1 MKKETNFI
9 LGLIFLIS
17 ALALTPLLYQQFK
30 VTPPNTFFTF
40 AHNYIPDYYQYLSW
54 MKDGADGKI
63 LITSRYSA
71 DIFIRHP
78 VYLFYSV
85 LGWLTGRFTPIM
97 AFGYTAAR
105 ICLGLL
111 RLLVIYWFIGLFFK
125 TTSGRVLAFFLAL
138 FLPPFYN
145 LRPWSLILPNLTSV
159 DILQRTFFL
168 PHDTAVTILLLMGA
182 VFFHLFLQNTQPLI
196 LSVIFFLIASIA
208 NPAMVMFFLIFFITG
223 SGLTFLQKVDLRKK
237 IFWGNLI
244 ILITSG
250 LVLSYYQNLFATAL
264 PFSWFYNQQKLVR
277 LTDYKGFWLLM
288 GPAGIL
294 GLLGMLGQLKQKD
307 FLANLVI
314 AWAIIPFL
322 IFPLLGKI
330 LPLSQERIFEMSIF
344 LPLAILSAQT
354 IGNLKGK
361 IKLVLVA
368 LLLIC
373 FSLPYLYLSIKNQ
386 IKSFTYPYFNV
397 YVPQPT
403 LEAFFWLDQ
412 NTPDESVVLSSYYT
426 ANMIPAFTHNK
437 VFFGHDFV
445 TYQAAERLKD
455 LAYIF
460 DAQSEPLKIAE
471 ILRQHRVQYLL
482 LSPESP
488 RLESTNL
495 AKIGLK
501 PIFSNSQN
509 QIYQFGP

>member
-1 MKKETNFI
+1 MLKKETIFI
-9 LGLIFLIS
+9 LGLTFLIS
-17 ALALTPLLYQQFK
+17 ALALIPLLYQQFK

-97 AFGYTAAR
+97 AFGYIFAR
-105 ICLGLL
+105 ISLGLL
-111 RLLVIYWFIGLFFK
+111 RLLAIYWFISLFFK
-125 TTSGRVLAFFLAL
+125 KASGRVLAFFLAL

-145 LRPWSLILPNLTSV
+145 LRPLSLILPNLTSV

-168 PHDTAVTILLLMGA
+168 PHDLAATILLLMGA
-182 VFFHLFLQNTQPLI
+182 VFFHLFLQDTQPLI

-208 NPAMVMFFLIFFITG
+208 NPAMAMFFLIFFVAG
-223 SGLTFLQKVDLRKK
+223 SGVTSLQKASLRKK
-237 IFWGNLI
+237 IFWGNLV

-250 LVLSYYQNLFATAL
+250 LVLSYYQNLFAQTL
-264 PFSWFYNQQKLVR
+264 PFSWFNNQQKLVR
-277 LTDYKGFWLLM
+277 LTDYKGFGLLA

-294 GLLGMLGQLKQKD
+294 GLLGVLGQLKRKA
-307 FLANLVI
+307 FLSNLLV
-314 AWAIIPFL
+314 AWAVIPFL

-344 LPLAILSAQT
+344 LPLAILSATT
-354 IGNLKGK
+354 IEK
-361 IKLVLVA
+361 IRRKTKIIFLA
-368 LLLIC
+368 LLII
-373 FSLPYLYLSIKNQ
+373 FSLPYLYLTIKNQ
-386 IKSFTYPYFNV
+386 IRSFAYPYFNV
-397 YVPQPT
+397 YVPAPT

-412 NTPDESVVLSSYYT
+412 NTPDESVVISSYYT

-437 VFFGHDFV
+437 VFFGHDFT
-445 TYQAAERLKD
+445 TYQARERLKD

-460 DAQSEPLKIAE
+460 DAQSNPQKIAE
-471 ILRQHRVQYLL
+471 ILRQHHVQYLL

-495 AKIGLK
+495 AKLGLK
-501 PIFSNSQN
+501 LVFTNNQN
-509 QIYQFGP
+509 QIYEFR